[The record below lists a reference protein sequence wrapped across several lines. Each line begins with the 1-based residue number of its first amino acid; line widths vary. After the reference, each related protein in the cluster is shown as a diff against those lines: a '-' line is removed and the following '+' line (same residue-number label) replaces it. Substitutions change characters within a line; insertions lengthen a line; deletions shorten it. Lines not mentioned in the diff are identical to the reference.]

1 MERLGVE
8 DGEYI
13 ESSMVTRAVEKAQKK
28 VESMHF
34 EGRKNI
40 VEYDD
45 VANEQRK
52 IVYKFRGELLN
63 PSYAIAEKVDLIREQ
78 YLDRTLTLCGIF
90 DGINEDEID
99 LERLVLT
106 FKEELNEDIDTSIFS
121 EKSFSAIREDA
132 LNTLKSGYDVKM
144 SVVDDKLRSE
154 IEREIYLK
162 TLDTAWREHLYQ
174 MDSMKTGIR
183 LRAYNQ
189 KDPLVEYK
197 KESFNLFSE
206 LVETIK
212 YDTIKTLHVIRF
224 RVDSAEEEAEAFARQ
239 LELEKKQEA
248 FRMSLNHQEQES
260 EEKKI
265 SRNDDCPCGS
275 GLKYKNCCG
284 KSGPKKGVFA
294 S

>member
-1 MERLGVE
+1 
-8 DGEYI
+8 
-13 ESSMVTRAVEKAQKK
+13 
-28 VESMHF
+28 
-34 EGRKNI
+34 
-40 VEYDD
+40 
-45 VANEQRK
+45 
-52 IVYKFRGELLN
+52 
-63 PSYAIAEKVDLIREQ
+63 
-78 YLDRTLTLCGIF
+78 
-90 DGINEDEID
+90 
-99 LERLVLT
+99 
-106 FKEELNEDIDTSIFS
+106 
-121 EKSFSAIREDA
+121 
-132 LNTLKSGYDVKM
+132 M
-144 SVVDDKLRSE
+144 SVVDSQLRSD
-154 IEREIYLK
+154 IEKEIYLK
-162 TLDTAWREHLYQ
+162 TLDSAWREHLYQ

-224 RVDSAEEEAEAFARQ
+224 RVESVEEEAEALARQ
-239 LELEKKQEA
+239 MELEKRQEEM
-248 FRMSLNHQEQES
+248 RMALNQTKHEEA
-260 EEKKI
+260 EEKKV

>member
-1 MERLGVE
+1 
-8 DGEYI
+8 
-13 ESSMVTRAVEKAQKK
+13 
-28 VESMHF
+28 
-34 EGRKNI
+34 
-40 VEYDD
+40 
-45 VANEQRK
+45 
-52 IVYKFRGELLN
+52 
-63 PSYAIAEKVDLIREQ
+63 
-78 YLDRTLTLCGIF
+78 
-90 DGINEDEID
+90 
-99 LERLVLT
+99 
-106 FKEELNEDIDTSIFS
+106 
-121 EKSFSAIREDA
+121 
-132 LNTLKSGYDVKM
+132 
-144 SVVDDKLRSE
+144 
-154 IEREIYLK
+154 
-162 TLDTAWREHLYQ
+162 

-224 RVDSAEEEAEAFARQ
+224 RVDSAEEEAEALARQ
-239 LELEKKQEA
+239 MELEKKQEA
-248 FRMSLNHQEQES
+248 FRMSLNHQEHES